1 MPERALA
8 RIPVSYG
15 PVRQREELVRAL
27 SSSRKAFRLAPGSV
41 VALGLGCLV
50 GARLGPVV
58 VRHAPAGPLK
68 ILISA
73 AGVALAVKLGI
84 DAYG

>member
-1 MPERALA
+1 
-8 RIPVSYG
+8 
-15 PVRQREELVRAL
+15 
-27 SSSRKAFRLAPGSV
+27 
-41 VALGLGCLV
+41 
-50 GARLGPVV
+50 VV

-73 AGVALAVKLGI
+73 AGVTLALKLGI